1 MITDP
6 KVGDVVY
13 LGGEYDDHG
22 WYSVIKDGERC
33 VITAIRPLEKE
44 YRDQG
49 RTDIPLRLKILS
61 TGEYIPDKAYDGEN
75 GMWARWFV
83 RDEFLTAARK
93 AQKESKRAPRA
104 KTA

>member
-1 MITDP
+1 LITDP

-22 WYSVIKDGERC
+22 WCSAIKDGERC

-44 YRDQG
+44 YRDEG

-61 TGEYIPDKAYDGEN
+61 TGKDIPDKAYGGEN

-83 RDEFLTAARK
+83 RDEFLSAAYH
-93 AQKESKRAPRA
+93 AKEENAPRA